1 MIDGHMHLEYGDL
14 SKEYVLQFVESAV
27 KNGMDEIQILD
38 HTHRFKEF
46 RPVYEGVRKA
56 SPYQEEWL
64 NNKEMKFHSTLDEY
78 CALIKEIKA
87 MDLPIKVSFGLEVC
101 YVPEY
106 EETIRE
112 ILKPYHFDFLVG
124 AIHSIDGKLYDM
136 KWSEE
141 ILWNKYP
148 VDEIYKRY
156 YECVF
161 SLVKSDLF
169 TQLAHPDTIKMFG
182 HYPTYDLQPTYDE
195 LAELKSSYS
204 DLESQ
209 FDSVKSL
216 YYNNGDTS
224 QVQKYNDA
232 RLELTKADSAIQNVQ
247 SALDS
252 GKSSNEV
259 DSRIDFAKEK
269 LQNATVAYNNL

>member
-1 MIDGHMHLEYGDL
+1 MRKSRLNLFKSTSMLISVVGIIMII
-14 SKEYVLQFVESAV
+14 STIVVVAYVGFSMVSSGIT
-27 KNGMDEIQILD
+27 NEISSGNQ
-38 HTHRFKEF
+38 
-46 RPVYEGVRKA
+46 
-56 SPYQEEWL
+56 
-64 NNKEMKFHSTLDEY
+64 
-78 CALIKEIKA
+78 
-87 MDLPIKVSFGLEVC
+87 
-101 YVPEY
+101 
-106 EETIRE
+106 
-112 ILKPYHFDFLVG
+112 
-124 AIHSIDGKLYDM
+124 
-136 KWSEE
+136 
-141 ILWNKYP
+141 
-148 VDEIYKRY
+148 
-156 YECVF
+156 
-161 SLVKSDLF
+161 
-169 TQLAHPDTIKMFG
+169 
-182 HYPTYDLQPTYDE
+182 YDE

-269 LQNATVAYNNL
+269 LQNATVAYNNLQSLLFLFFLGLKSNPTTYISELFLREDGGFVVFTCLYFFLSLVSMSLYSGP